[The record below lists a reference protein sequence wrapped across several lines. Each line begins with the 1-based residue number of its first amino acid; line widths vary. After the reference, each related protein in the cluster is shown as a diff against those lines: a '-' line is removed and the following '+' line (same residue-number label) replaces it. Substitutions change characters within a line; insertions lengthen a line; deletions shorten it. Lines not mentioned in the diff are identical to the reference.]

1 MQEDGKILMKT
12 KILITE
18 DNPADFEI
26 VEYTLRQAGL
36 EFTAR
41 RADNEGDFRKELDGF
56 CPDIVL
62 SDYDMPGF
70 TGTEALKILKELRPD
85 VPFILVTGAIGE
97 EAAIEILTGGATDY
111 VLKGRLPKLAPA
123 VERALKEALGHRKR
137 REAEAQRDLLLAEL
151 EARVQQRTRELQ
163 TEIEQRRAAEAAA
176 EQEKDRLAALVD
188 SISDEVWFTDIN
200 KLFKMANPPVLKE
213 FCFTSMAN
221 IDVRQFLKTLEI
233 YNADGSPRP
242 VDDSPALLALRG
254 EVVKDRE
261 EYVRTPATREMR
273 CRLASASP
281 VRDADGRII
290 GSVMVVR
297 DVSDRKQA
305 EEDLQIQREMLESV
319 VNNMPSG
326 AMIIRGF
333 DLRALLVNPAF
344 QKIASGRVLMNKTIL
359 EIWPDLEPRI
369 VESINQVLATGRP
382 YKAVDELFQV
392 SRSPGGPLQKRYFT
406 WSLNRLRLP
415 GDEWGILA
423 TLWETTDRKLMEDS
437 LIRAKDEL
445 ENKIGLRT
453 TGTAEMKETK
463 EKTGKKPRTA
473 RKSSRADSNHIS

>member
-1 MQEDGKILMKT
+1 
-12 KILITE
+12 
-18 DNPADFEI
+18 
-26 VEYTLRQAGL
+26 
-36 EFTAR
+36 
-41 RADNEGDFRKELDGF
+41 
-56 CPDIVL
+56 
-62 SDYDMPGF
+62 
-70 TGTEALKILKELRPD
+70 
-85 VPFILVTGAIGE
+85 
-97 EAAIEILTGGATDY
+97 
-111 VLKGRLPKLAPA
+111 
-123 VERALKEALGHRKR
+123 
-137 REAEAQRDLLLAEL
+137 
-151 EARVQQRTRELQ
+151 
-163 TEIEQRRAAEAAA
+163 
-176 EQEKDRLAALVD
+176 
-188 SISDEVWFTDIN
+188 
-200 KLFKMANPPVLKE
+200 
-213 FCFTSMAN
+213 MAN

-382 YKAVDELFQV
+382 YKAVDELFHV

-463 EKTGKKPRTA
+463 EKTGKKPRTT